1 MPSRPCIFPSDLA
14 AAVGLNKWKPP
25 MEIATK
31 MAERELAFLRDEQIP
46 VEPLLK
52 KVKFS
57 TPVEANVVRSE
68 AEKQL
73 ESVSSRDGAAAAKK
87 RFEESVATL
96 PNKAAVVKSFE
107 KELTKRV
114 GVVEEKV
121 VVNARALERKGLSKK
136 RARETVA
143 RIQQGEKVVVD
154 GKELEAKQA
163 TDVLHE
169 SVESGRKNQRVLHL
183 SGGLNILVYGRI
195 DLIEDEVVVEIKN
208 RKYKLF
214 GKIPKYELVQLHA
227 YMYTTRTQK
236 CRHVERFEEYEKE
249 TEVSWDQTLWDFVKE
264 GLPSYLELYHAA
276 LAKLL

>member
-1 MPSRPCIFPSDLA
+1 M
-14 AAVGLNKWKPP
+14 
-25 MEIATK
+25 
-31 MAERELAFLRDEQIP
+31 
-46 VEPLLK
+46 
-52 KVKFS
+52 
-57 TPVEANVVRSE
+57 
-68 AEKQL
+68 
-73 ESVSSRDGAAAAKK
+73 
-87 RFEESVATL
+87 
-96 PNKAAVVKSFE
+96 
-107 KELTKRV
+107 
-114 GVVEEKV
+114 
-121 VVNARALERKGLSKK
+121 
-136 RARETVA
+136 
-143 RIQQGEKVVVD
+143 VVD